1 MHHEIKMIKFKE
13 LLEKTKLD
21 DNIKNTHVEI
31 ATNVVNEFLKSEDG
45 KNIQNEIKSFNDDDE
60 LEN

>member
-21 DNIKNTHVEI
+21 DKLKNTDVEI

-45 KNIQNEIKSFNDDDE
+45 KNLHNEIKSFNDDE

>member
-45 KNIQNEIKSFNDDDE
+45 KNIQNEIKSFNYDE

>member
-1 MHHEIKMIKFKE
+1 MYHEIKMIKFKE

-45 KNIQNEIKSFNDDDE
+45 KNIQNEIKSFNDDE

>member
-1 MHHEIKMIKFKE
+1 MIKFKE

-45 KNIQNEIKSFNDDDE
+45 KNIQNEIKSFNDDE

>member
-45 KNIQNEIKSFNDDDE
+45 KNIQNEINSFNDDE

>member
-1 MHHEIKMIKFKE
+1 MHHKIKMIKFKE

-21 DNIKNTHVEI
+21 DNIKNTHVDI

-45 KNIQNEIKSFNDDDE
+45 KNLHNEIKSFNEDD

>member
-1 MHHEIKMIKFKE
+1 MNHEIKMIKFKE

-45 KNIQNEIKSFNDDDE
+45 KNIQNEIKSFNDDE

>member
-45 KNIQNEIKSFNDDDE
+45 KNIQNEIKSFNDDE